1 MQKNLRIS
9 RPRNILL
16 FNSINIGWPFLL
28 FSLKFKSHMQ
38 KKSNNNEFPSIAWW
52 NHLRTVHVSWNFWQ
66 CISLQTLHFC
76 TYDFILLVLRLGPS
90 AFSTWSQQTSAL
102 GVHGWYWVS
111 IRISTGQSST
121 EIYSG
126 ISFSSA
132 PAVHDPHPYHKRWAI
147 VWGATEGNQ
156 QWMVRPPAIQKSF
169 IPQALYGD
177 SVIHRTIWEQYWQLT
192 VLSSWNL

>member
-1 MQKNLRIS
+1 MSFLPLHDETIFLQYMFHGIS
-9 RPRNILL
+9 D
-16 FNSINIGWPFLL
+16 
-28 FSLKFKSHMQ
+28 K
-38 KKSNNNEFPSIAWW
+38 
-52 NHLRTVHVSWNFWQ
+52 

-147 VWGATEGNQ
+147 QYGEQKKETGNEWLGLQ
-156 QWMVRPPAIQKSF
+156 LYKKKF
-169 IPQALYGD
+169 IPQALYDD